1 MTAGMKDNT
10 LPLHAVHSSPRG
22 HEGQD
27 PGHQLDQVAGGIT
40 LVSSWLPQFIEPC
53 PTNHQGRVEF
63 QTVRTESWVLEK
75 LLWRG
80 KMSSIS
86 YMEIT
91 HGEVSILGRLLS
103 HTCLVPRLLSIKRGE
118 TEQKLTVFIVSRE
131 QDTWVLGAQALADP
145 APGHCCGVITCQP
158 PNLAFLPWQR
168 QFPLPG
174 NLIRFSSSSS
184 PLGLSSNANSST
196 KSYWPSNTSCF
207 T

>member
-1 MTAGMKDNT
+1 
-10 LPLHAVHSSPRG
+10 
-22 HEGQD
+22 
-27 PGHQLDQVAGGIT
+27 
-40 LVSSWLPQFIEPC
+40 
-53 PTNHQGRVEF
+53 
-63 QTVRTESWVLEK
+63 
-75 LLWRG
+75 
-80 KMSSIS
+80 MSSIS

-103 HTCLVPRLLSIKRGE
+103 HTYLVPRLLSIKRGE

-196 KSYWPSNTSCF
+196 KSY
-207 T
+207 